1 MIYTLTINP
10 AIDKLVFLERFVKNQ
25 TNRPT
30 KTIETIGGKG
40 THVSVNLNLLKL
52 DNRAILVI
60 SGTTG
65 EKLVKMLND
74 TGVHTEVVR
83 DSGFE
88 TRTNII
94 IVEMTNDCTIIA
106 ERGSL
111 ITDEVLNRILV
122 MLRKT
127 LRSGD
132 YLVLSGDASNST
144 RNLYSE
150 IIHEFSPCGIRIFLD
165 TSGESL
171 KQSLQAGPFLVKPNL
186 DELSQIC
193 GRQLSDKNIQEV
205 IDALTI
211 FDPFGIEVVAVSL
224 GGSGSVIKQ
233 GGNVYRAY
241 APEIE
246 VKNTIGCGDS
256 YLAGLVYGFHQNMQ
270 LKDVLVLATA
280 ISSATAAHESSVGF
294 DIDLVEP
301 LKARVHV
308 EYMSASDET
317 NTQSFDNTLSVE
329 AN

>member
-10 AIDKLVFLERFVKNQ
+10 AIDKIVFLEKFVKNK

-30 KTIETIGGKG
+30 KMIETIGGKG

-74 TGVHTEVVR
+74 TGVHTEVIR

-106 ERGSL
+106 ERGSF
-111 ITDEVLNRILV
+111 ITDKVLNRILV

-127 LRSGD
+127 IRSGD

-165 TSGESL
+165 TSGELL
-171 KQSLQAGPFLVKPNL
+171 KQKS
-186 DELSQIC
+186 
-193 GRQLSDKNIQEV
+193 
-205 IDALTI
+205 
-211 FDPFGIEVVAVSL
+211 
-224 GGSGSVIKQ
+224 SGWTLFS
-233 GGNVYRAY
+233 
-241 APEIE
+241 
-246 VKNTIGCGDS
+246 
-256 YLAGLVYGFHQNMQ
+256 
-270 LKDVLVLATA
+270 
-280 ISSATAAHESSVGF
+280 
-294 DIDLVEP
+294 
-301 LKARVHV
+301 KA
-308 EYMSASDET
+308 
-317 NTQSFDNTLSVE
+317 QSG
-329 AN
+329 